1 VKSRARLLAL
11 LGALTTSSARLFAQS
26 RAAETAR
33 AMETARAIQLFDE
46 AEKLMASGQAA
57 AACSKFAESHRR
69 DPQLGTLLHLADC
82 HEKIGKTASAYA
94 GYKEAAEIAA
104 RRNATGGNERR
115 EQVARARAA
124 ALEPRV
130 SNVVLRIARED
141 IAGLEVRRDG
151 EPLARGAWGSAI
163 PVDPGKYTFI
173 ARAPGKKPWTQTIE
187 VPADGAKVE
196 LAIPPLADDAAPS
209 PTADLSHATSL
220 DRATSTADPSASG
233 ATQRTAGYLLAGA
246 GVVAAGV
253 GVAFGLRGRSQIEER
268 DDILCPANVCTAEQG
283 QRIER
288 LQADASTSATVF
300 NVAFPMGA
308 AALLGGVALVLTAP
322 SRPIRSAALLHVV
335 PWAGMNWAGASVS
348 GHW

>member
-1 VKSRARLLAL
+1 LLAL

-26 RAAETAR
+26 RAAETAK

-104 RRNATGGNERR
+104 RRNATGDNERR

-124 ALEPRV
+124 ALEPKL

-209 PTADLSHATSL
+209 AADPTYATSL
-220 DRATSTADPSASG
+220 DRATSTADPSAPG
-233 ATQRTAGYLLAGA
+233 ATQRTVGYLLAGA

-253 GVAFGLRGRSQIEER
+253 GVAFGLRGRAQIEER
-268 DDILCPANVCTAEQG
+268 DDIDCPANLCTAEQG
-283 QRIER
+283 QLIER

-300 NVAFPMGA
+300 NVAFPAGA

-322 SRPIRSAALLHVV
+322 SRPTRSAALPQVV